1 MYEIIRTMR
10 YRLLIIVFFSF
21 SFLEAQ
27 EIIPITKKEFLQRVL
42 ENNNNIKISQQD
54 VFAAK
59 GDYKQTNAVIV
70 PNISVSHTGIATTNP
85 LMAFGSKLNQEILTQ
100 NDFNPSL
107 LNNPSQVQSFAT
119 TIAIQQPLINLK
131 GMYQRKAIKTTLN
144 AITLKS
150 QRTKEYIS
158 LEADKAYMQLQLSYK
173 TVEILKLI
181 KKGALEN
188 NRLVANSFKQGHL
201 QRTDVLSTEIRV
213 LEIENQIQY
222 SKSHLKNASNYVS
235 FLMNSSEDVILKPS
249 DELLLLML
257 NEPRKTISKER
268 SDIKAMQ
275 LSTEA
280 HQTVFMSEKMSFL
293 PTLNAFGSYELYDD
307 NLFSGDANGY
317 LFGVQLSWTI
327 LDGTKRFGKAQ
338 KSKATYEKAKI
349 EYQQYVSKST
359 LEFKKSNRA
368 LLDAKNNLTLSL
380 LALKQSKES
389 LRIRTN
395 RFKQGL
401 EKTTDL
407 LNAETQYAQKQ
418 LSYSQAIY
426 NYNYAQAYLKYLT
439 KE

>member
-1 MYEIIRTMR
+1 
-10 YRLLIIVFFSF
+10 
-21 SFLEAQ
+21 
-27 EIIPITKKEFLQRVL
+27 
-42 ENNNNIKISQQD
+42 
-54 VFAAK
+54 
-59 GDYKQTNAVIV
+59 V

-280 HQTVFMSEKMSFL
+280 HQTVFMSEKMSL
-293 PTLNAFGSYELYDD
+293 
-307 NLFSGDANGY
+307 
-317 LFGVQLSWTI
+317 
-327 LDGTKRFGKAQ
+327 
-338 KSKATYEKAKI
+338 
-349 EYQQYVSKST
+349 
-359 LEFKKSNRA
+359 
-368 LLDAKNNLTLSL
+368 
-380 LALKQSKES
+380 
-389 LRIRTN
+389 
-395 RFKQGL
+395 
-401 EKTTDL
+401 
-407 LNAETQYAQKQ
+407 
-418 LSYSQAIY
+418 
-426 NYNYAQAYLKYLT
+426 
-439 KE
+439 

>member
-1 MYEIIRTMR
+1 
-10 YRLLIIVFFSF
+10 
-21 SFLEAQ
+21 
-27 EIIPITKKEFLQRVL
+27 
-42 ENNNNIKISQQD
+42 
-54 VFAAK
+54 
-59 GDYKQTNAVIV
+59 
-70 PNISVSHTGIATTNP
+70 
-85 LMAFGSKLNQEILTQ
+85 
-100 NDFNPSL
+100 
-107 LNNPSQVQSFAT
+107 
-119 TIAIQQPLINLK
+119 
-131 GMYQRKAIKTTLN
+131 
-144 AITLKS
+144 
-150 QRTKEYIS
+150 
-158 LEADKAYMQLQLSYK
+158 
-173 TVEILKLI
+173 
-181 KKGALEN
+181 
-188 NRLVANSFKQGHL
+188 
-201 QRTDVLSTEIRV
+201 
-213 LEIENQIQY
+213 
-222 SKSHLKNASNYVS
+222 
-235 FLMNSSEDVILKPS
+235 
-249 DELLLLML
+249 ML